1 MIAGIVKDLVATV
14 RALATGAPKVSG
26 TIYAT
31 IRLELDGDT
40 DDGKR
45 WCDTHGAWEASP
57 HAFPAAAYDA
67 ASDWLYQLPAAATT
81 SKVSATKP
89 ARIRWRLTD
98 NASTPASETASSAE
112 FEEMVYSSGAAEAAT
127 GAAASVT
134 AGVTLAADQA
144 VNVTKWSG
152 TAVPTPDTAGY
163 PKVTLKS
170 GTGTGEVNI
179 SSGAVPVTGD
189 LTATMK
195 TSVTTAATAAT
206 PTVVAGTV
214 SDKTGYSLATAP
226 LDAAGTRTALGL
238 GSANLDTQL
247 GTIASS
253 ASSAASSSSSA
264 ASSASTAATQ
274 ATNAASD
281 ALLARKLLEA
291 DLVLD
296 KTTDPAA
303 WRVHFYER
311 GTTSDLIPA
320 KLLKSHTGAAVVA
333 ATTPVGSQ
341 VQP

>member
-14 RALATGAPKVSG
+14 RTLATGAPKVSG
-26 TIYAT
+26 TIYVT
-31 IRLELDGDT
+31 VRLELDGDT

-45 WCDTHGAWEASP
+45 WCDTHGAWEVSP

-112 FEEMVYSSGAAEAAT
+112 FEEMIYSSGAAEAAT

-163 PKVTLKS
+163 PKVTLKT
-170 GTGTGEVNI
+170 GTGTGEVNL

-206 PTVVAGTV
+206 PTVTLASGT
-214 SDKTGYSLATAP
+214 
-226 LDAAGTRTALGL
+226 
-238 GSANLDTQL
+238 
-247 GTIASS
+247 
-253 ASSAASSSSSA
+253 
-264 ASSASTAATQ
+264 
-274 ATNAASD
+274 
-281 ALLARKLLEA
+281 
-291 DLVLD
+291 
-296 KTTDPAA
+296 
-303 WRVHFYER
+303 
-311 GTTSDLIPA
+311 
-320 KLLKSHTGAAVVA
+320 HTGAVIPTVTTTTNLTNAPTAGDLTAAMKASVTAAVPTATANAAGLLA
-333 ATTPVGSQ
+333 ATAYGSVTVADHLKRTGATTAGLSSGAGTDTEVFYAIGDASRATPIVTFTVDASGTRSA
-341 VQP
+341 VTYG